1 MNRNKVI
8 CKCRKLTK
16 GDVADAVEQGAVSF
30 RQVKKATR
38 AGDAC
43 GHCQKKIK
51 KLIRKLTRI
60 IIRRRKSGADSK
72 RVQRSRNGVG

>member
-8 CKCRKLTK
+8 CKCRRLTK

-43 GHCQKKIK
+43 GHCKKKIK
-51 KLIRKLTRI
+51 NIFH
-60 IIRRRKSGADSK
+60 
-72 RVQRSRNGVG
+72 N

>member
-8 CKCRKLTK
+8 CKCRRLTK

-38 AGDAC
+38 AGTPAATV
-43 GHCQKKIK
+43 K
-51 KLIRKLTRI
+51 
-60 IIRRRKSGADSK
+60 RR
-72 RVQRSRNGVG
+72 

>member
-8 CKCRKLTK
+8 CKCRRLTK

-43 GHCQKKIK
+43 GHCK
-51 KLIRKLTRI
+51 KLSLIHISEPTRPY
-60 IIRRRKSGADSK
+60 
-72 RVQRSRNGVG
+72 

>member
-8 CKCRKLTK
+8 CKCRRLTK

-43 GHCQKKIK
+43 GHCKKKIK
-51 KLIRKLTRI
+51 KLIRNQAAEK
-60 IIRRRKSGADSK
+60 RR
-72 RVQRSRNGVG
+72 

>member
-30 RQVKKATR
+30 RQVKKSDQGGGR
-38 AGDAC
+38 
-43 GHCQKKIK
+43 
-51 KLIRKLTRI
+51 LRPL
-60 IIRRRKSGADSK
+60 
-72 RVQRSRNGVG
+72 

>member
-30 RQVKKATR
+30 RQVKKRPGRGTPAATV
-38 AGDAC
+38 
-43 GHCQKKIK
+43 K
-51 KLIRKLTRI
+51 
-60 IIRRRKSGADSK
+60 RR
-72 RVQRSRNGVG
+72 

>member
-8 CKCRKLTK
+8 CKCRRLTK

-43 GHCQKKIK
+43 GHCKKTVSYTH
-51 KLIRKLTRI
+51 LPFPFTAGL
-60 IIRRRKSGADSK
+60 
-72 RVQRSRNGVG
+72 

>member
-8 CKCRKLTK
+8 CKCRRLTK

-43 GHCQKKIK
+43 GHCKKKIK
-51 KLIRKLTRI
+51 KLIRKLTEDYNQAEEK
-60 IIRRRKSGADSK
+60 RR
-72 RVQRSRNGVG
+72 

>member
-8 CKCRKLTK
+8 CKCRRLTK

-30 RQVKKATR
+30 RQVKNATR

-43 GHCQKKIK
+43 GHCKKKIK
-51 KLIRKLTRI
+51 KLIRKLTEDHNQAAEK
-60 IIRRRKSGADSK
+60 RR
-72 RVQRSRNGVG
+72 

>member
-1 MNRNKVI
+1 MEGLGRIRIGRDINPKKVI
-8 CKCRKLTK
+8 FTGRTLTK

-43 GHCQKKIK
+43 GHCKKKIK
-51 KLIRKLTRI
+51 KLIRKLTEDHNQAAEK
-60 IIRRRKSGADSK
+60 RR
-72 RVQRSRNGVG
+72 